1 MDDMT
6 SAPPVAKRR
15 PLSAR
20 QRRRYVAML
29 ELTLDLMERN
39 GFDGVSV
46 RELAE
51 LADITPTTI
60 YNVFGSKEG
69 LLSAA
74 VEYRTRSFI
83 RSGFENESGFD
94 GLIAINQRMAS
105 TSVQSNQLI
114 RSIATMLARDSTLF
128 AVSQIYRTF
137 HCRFIAEI
145 QRDGD
150 LSPLA
155 KPNVL
160 ACLLMTSHNAALN
173 FWAGSELAAEYL
185 SVLFDIETCNILH
198 PVAEGAT
205 ARKIAQCYA
214 DRMAELA
221 DIDFDALLDRTPQL
235 PTQFDMAELASP
247 APTAAWDSATT

>member
-1 MDDMT
+1 
-6 SAPPVAKRR
+6 
-15 PLSAR
+15 
-20 QRRRYVAML
+20 ML
-29 ELTLDLMERN
+29 ELTLDMMERN

-60 YNVFGSKEG
+60 YNVFGSKER

-74 VEYRTRSFI
+74 VEHRTRSFI
-83 RSGFENESGFD
+83 RSGAVENESGFD
-94 GLIAINQRMAS
+94 GLIAINRRMAS

-114 RSIATMLARDSTLF
+114 RSIATRLAKDSTLF

-145 QRDGD
+145 QRAGD

-155 KPNVL
+155 RPAVL
-160 ACLLMTSHNAALN
+160 ACFLMSSHNAALN
-173 FWAGSELAAEYL
+173 FWAASDLSAEYL
-185 SVLFDIETCNILH
+185 SVLFDIETCNVLH

-205 ARKIAQCYA
+205 ARSIAQCYS
-214 DRMAELA
+214 DRMAQLA
-221 DIDFDALLDRTPQL
+221 NIDFDALLDRTPQP

-247 APTAAWDSATT
+247 EPTAARNSAKA